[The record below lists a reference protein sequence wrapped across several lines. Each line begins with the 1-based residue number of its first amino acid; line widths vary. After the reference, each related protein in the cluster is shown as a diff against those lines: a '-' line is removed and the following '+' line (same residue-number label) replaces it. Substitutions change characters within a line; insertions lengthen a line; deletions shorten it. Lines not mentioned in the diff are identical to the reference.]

1 MLNAENTR
9 PGSAGP
15 AEAAATASALDTST
29 SVDTSTGPAA
39 ATTAPD
45 GILSDAELATL
56 AADLTALALA
66 TPRAFGP
73 ALVFPPLSATAAA
86 DPADP
91 ADPANTDTPANP
103 YWQIIRNLPTETRG
117 GITGPTTMWL
127 SAPAE
132 VRERAVV
139 AGLDRAALSRRYSWS
154 IPSPGDIAWI
164 RATVGARGVVEPGA
178 GGGYWAWL
186 MRAAGIDTVAY
197 DPFPASTAN
206 GYAKR
211 AYTAVEPGDDSVA
224 ARHADRALFL
234 CWPNNND
241 PWAARAV
248 TAYRGDMLIYA
259 GQEAGGS
266 TADDR
271 FFELLADRW
280 EHTGASADHV
290 TYGGVPCRLG
300 VWRR

>member
-1 MLNAENTR
+1 MLKAENTR

-15 AEAAATASALDTST
+15 T
-29 SVDTSTGPAA
+29 SVADPDTAP
-39 ATTAPD
+39 PD
-45 GILSDAELATL
+45 GILSDAQLATL
-56 AADLTALALA
+56 AADLTAVTLA
-66 TPRAFGP
+66 TPRPFGP
-73 ALVFPPLSATAAA
+73 ALAFPPLSATAAA
-86 DPADP
+86 DPADAP
-91 ADPANTDTPANP
+91 DAPDAPANP

-186 MRAAGIDTVAY
+186 MRAAGIDTLAY

-224 ARHADRALFL
+224 ALHADRALFL
-234 CWPNNND
+234 CWPNNDD

-259 GQEAGGS
+259 GREAGGS

-271 FFELLADRW
+271 FFELLADGW

-290 TYGGVPCRLG
+290 TYSGVPCRLG

>member
-1 MLNAENTR
+1 MKISRL
-9 PGSAGP
+9 
-15 AEAAATASALDTST
+15 
-29 SVDTSTGPAA
+29 VDGGVVGA
-39 ATTAPD
+39 D
-45 GILSDAELATL
+45 DVLSDAELAVL
-56 AADLTALALA
+56 AAELTAVTLA
-66 TPRAFGP
+66 TPRVFGP
-73 ALVFPPLSATAAA
+73 ALAHAPLAAG
-86 DPADP
+86 DGDGGVIVG
-91 ADPANTDTPANP
+91 NP
-103 YWQIIRNLPTETRG
+103 YWGIIRNLPTEIRG
-117 GITGPTTMWL
+117 GISGPTTMWL

-139 AGLDRAALSRRYSWS
+139 AGLDRGALSRRYSWS

-164 RATVGARGVVEPGA
+164 AATVGGRGVVELGA

-186 MRAAGIDTVAY
+186 MRAAGIDTLAY

-211 AYTAVEPGDDSVA
+211 AYTEVEIGDDSVA
-224 ARHADRALFL
+224 GLYPERALFL

-248 TAYRGDMLIYA
+248 GAYRGDMLIYG
-259 GQEAGGS
+259 GQDAGGS

-271 FFELLADRW
+271 FFEILADGW
-280 EHTGASADHV
+280 ECTGASAHHV
-290 TYGGVPCRLG
+290 RYSGVACGLS

>member
-1 MLNAENTR
+1 MLKADNAR
-9 PGSAGP
+9 LASAGSA
-15 AEAAATASALDTST
+15 EVAAPL
-29 SVDTSTGPAA
+29 
-39 ATTAPD
+39 D
-45 GILSDAELATL
+45 GILSDAQLATL
-56 AADLTALALA
+56 AADLTAVTLA

-73 ALVFPPLSATAAA
+73 ALAFPPLSATTAAA
-86 DPADP
+86 TAVDFADL
-91 ADPANTDTPANP
+91 ADSADSADSAAAPANP
-103 YWQIIRNLPTETRG
+103 YWQIIRNLPTETRAA
-117 GITGPTTMWL
+117 ITGPTTMWL
-127 SAPAE
+127 SAPAD

-139 AGLDRAALSRRYSWS
+139 AGLDRGALSRRYSWS

-186 MRAAGIDTVAY
+186 MRAAGIDTLAY

-224 ARHADRALFL
+224 ALHADRALFL
-234 CWPNNND
+234 CWPNNDD

-266 TADDR
+266 TADER
-271 FFELLADRW
+271 FFELLADKW
-280 EHTGASADHV
+280 QHTGTSADHV
-290 TYGGVPCRLG
+290 TYSGVPCRLG

>member
-1 MLNAENTR
+1 MLKAEETR
-9 PGSAGP
+9 
-15 AEAAATASALDTST
+15 AATAESAGVADT
-29 SVDTSTGPAA
+29 AA
-39 ATTAPD
+39 AQSEVAQFGAAQFGAAQSEAAPPD
-45 GILSDAELATL
+45 GILSDTQLATL
-56 AADLTALALA
+56 AADLAAVTLA

-73 ALVFPPLSATAAA
+73 ALAFPPLSATDAAT
-86 DPADP
+86 DPAD
-91 ADPANTDTPANP
+91 TLANP
-103 YWQIIRNLPTETRG
+103 YWRIIRNLPTETRG
-117 GITGPTTMWL
+117 DITGPTTMWL

-139 AGLDRAALSRRYSWS
+139 AGLDRGALSRRYSWS
-154 IPSPGDIAWI
+154 IPSPGDITWI
-164 RATVGARGVVEPGA
+164 AATVGARGVVEPGA

-186 MRAAGIDTVAY
+186 MRAAGIDTLAY

-271 FFELLADRW
+271 FFDVLAGGW
-280 EHTGASADHV
+280 EHTGASAEHV
-290 TYGGVPCRLG
+290 TYSGVPCRLG

>member
-1 MLNAENTR
+1 MAENT
-9 PGSAGP
+9 GSATAALAEVP
-15 AEAAATASALDTST
+15 APQS
-29 SVDTSTGPAA
+29 
-39 ATTAPD
+39 D
-45 GILSDAELATL
+45 GVLSDAQLATL
-56 AADLTALALA
+56 AAELTALTLA

-73 ALVFPPLSATAAA
+73 AWARPPLSATAA
-86 DPADP
+86 DPAD
-91 ADPANTDTPANP
+91 TLGNP
-103 YWQIIRNLPTETRG
+103 YWRIIRNLPTETRG
-117 GITGPTTMWL
+117 DIPGPTTMWL

-132 VRERAVV
+132 IRERAVV
-139 AGLDRAALSRRYSWS
+139 AGLDRGALSRRYSWS

-164 RATVGARGVVEPGA
+164 GATVGARGVVEPGA

-186 MRAAGIDTVAY
+186 MRAAGIDTLAY

-211 AYTAVEPGDDSVA
+211 AYTDVELGDDSVA
-224 ARHADRALFL
+224 ARHSDRALFL

-271 FFELLADRW
+271 FFDLLASGW

-290 TYGGVPCRLG
+290 TYSGVPCRLA